1 MFALRRNAT
10 PSMLSERGRRA
21 LLGIV
26 ESIEAAQDF
35 VVGLRLDEFSTD
47 RRNLYAVTRCLEIVS
62 EASRRVDAGTRER
75 HPHIAWRQIANAGNV
90 YRHEYDIVSPGMI
103 WRTVQEDLPDLLIVC
118 RAELTRS
125 PGGS

>member
-1 MFALRRNAT
+1 MFGLRRNAT

-26 ESIEAAQDF
+26 ENIEAAQDF
-35 VVGLRLDEFSTD
+35 VVGLRLEEFSTD
-47 RRNLYAVTRCLEIVS
+47 RRNLYAVTRRLEIVS

-75 HPHIAWRQIANAGNV
+75 HPNIAWRQIANAGNV

-103 WRTVQEDLPDLLIVC
+103 WRTVQEDFPNLLLARRV
-118 RAELTRS
+118 ELMQST
-125 PGGS
+125 GGS